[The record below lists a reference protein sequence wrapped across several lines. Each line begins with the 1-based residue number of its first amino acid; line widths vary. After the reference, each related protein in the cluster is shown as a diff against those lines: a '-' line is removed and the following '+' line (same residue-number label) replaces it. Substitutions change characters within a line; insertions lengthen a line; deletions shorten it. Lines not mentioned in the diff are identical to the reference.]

1 MSDFIPSVLMG
12 NEILSASLSSET
24 LESFWFTWVK
34 SFIER
39 KINNID
45 EGVWNRI
52 KPEFKK
58 ISERFSDFRKFG
70 KFVCLVTDSYQT
82 PSVVKSIHQK
92 WKKSSELESLYAEF
106 MDRQWFSWFNP
117 FRIRDKKFLSNV
129 IDQVQWREESS
140 KLKTTKKV
148 LGAWNSGKKLDN
160 QDVKPVD
167 KPAERPAETPLPDF
181 ESFRKVVTGVFP
193 AHQDTG
199 VWEMILQNSWLKLP
213 FDNGLP
219 NLDASSIWNIVG
231 QGLGW
236 AAVGARLSIHE
247 NWRNGWVSDWW
258 DIKDKK
264 DAPQAIKKLPLD
276 LHLNLSWEERK
287 IFAQEMEWLNKEITQ
302 QFWETIVWWSLFK
315 SFILSNK
322 EKFEEVANN
331 WWSREEIKQL
341 FLEWNQNKLQNISS
355 VLTDSNLK
363 IFSVCQQMMKYKSS
377 MNSQELRTR
386 LVKLLSWEWFTS
398 EQWKLAYQA
407 LEWYTLSEVVWELIS
422 KSADSRWRLIPSE
435 LKKLQLIAW
444 CFADE
449 NNLFSVESDGIW
461 WEKTFDFFN
470 MIKDS
475 EEFKK
480 SSRYVEYSQK
490 IRLILEHNP
499 KYNLTH
505 SIYDT
510 FDDSLARL
518 RRFWSDPAWYWAEQ
532 WIDRSKLN
540 QSIDEDKGNFSLWN
554 ISLNENLF
562 IWTHSAILDWKII
575 DLFDQSSKI
584 NSEDKIKTSLN
595 VLSVLPKDTCQE
607 IVSSFFTNAEAL
619 KSFKSLSAA
628 FGNIPDDK
636 LQSTLVNYLTE
647 IFNWE
652 FPKDSFLQA
661 RSVICQ
667 LIWTFYGSKINESF
681 NEIKEHL
688 KLSAWESALKARN
701 ELLSDVLWFDVIQT
715 PGDETLDDPEHWN
728 FYFRDKDHPE
738 ALYKYNAEKWE
749 IYVVENVSVND
760 WVITFSSRGTDRLV
774 LSDVW
779 KYSDLMGKI
788 DVWEVLGLWGE
799 RAANI
804 DELKMRTSERIKKY
818 TTISKWYTDIVSISK
833 EFEVQKYQNEILS
846 KLSSIFSLEDKISS
860 NDLVQKDWAAK
871 DIVQITKSDFGA
883 CYEMFN
889 MAISSFRLMDVQDL
903 AEFSALLTTLDDTK
917 QLAQSWYVED
927 WQFTPLQKFILSNEK
942 NKSVLKW
949 KKIADKTLLWNWNG
963 EDVLYWS
970 ILKSLIK
977 PNDNADWFVFDSDKI
992 FTLNNNSISEKDA
1005 ALLRD
1010 KMEFEYSVLSHPTI
1024 ASELQANLD
1033 LAMAED
1039 IKKSWESADETMWK
1053 IMDLFDDDWNEVV

>member
-82 PSVVKSIHQK
+82 PSVVRSIHQK

-106 MDRQWFSWFNP
+106 MDRQWFSWLNF

-140 KLKTTKKV
+140 KLKTAKKV

-167 KPAERPAETPLPDF
+167 KPVDKPANKPLEIKDVAEKVQLIAQDVDLRQQDLKSVFHNGSSDKSDETPINYAFIEWVASQGLMWLASASWIPFSQNSRGALVSEWWDVNDKRNVPRVKKKNPFVNLDLPD
-181 ESFRKVVTGVFP
+181 
-193 AHQDTG
+193 
-199 VWEMILQNSWLKLP
+199 
-213 FDNGLP
+213 
-219 NLDASSIWNIVG
+219 
-231 QGLGW
+231 
-236 AAVGARLSIHE
+236 
-247 NWRNGWVSDWW
+247 
-258 DIKDKK
+258 
-264 DAPQAIKKLPLD
+264 
-276 LHLNLSWEERK
+276 EEYK
-287 IFAQEMEWLNKEITQ
+287 IFVQEMESLDKEITQ
-302 QFWETIVWWSLFK
+302 QFWETIVWWSLFY
-315 SFILSNK
+315 SFIPSNE
-322 EKFEEVANN
+322 EKIKKVVNS
-331 WWSREEIKQL
+331 WWGKEEIRQL
-341 FLEWNQNKLQNISS
+341 FLEWNKNKLENISS
-355 VLTDSNLK
+355 VLTDDNLK
-363 IFSVCQQMMKYKSS
+363 IFSVCQQMLKYKSS
-377 MNSQELRTR
+377 MNNRELRTR
-386 LVKLLSWEWFTS
+386 LNKLLVWEWFTS

-407 LEWYTLSEVVWELIS
+407 LDGYTLSEVVWELIS

-461 WEKTFDFFN
+461 WEKTFGFFD

-475 EEFKK
+475 VEFKK
-480 SSRYVEYSQK
+480 SPHYAEYRQK
-490 IRLILEHNP
+490 ILLILDHNP

-540 QSIDEDKGNFSLWN
+540 QSIDEDKGSFPLWN

-562 IWTHSAILDWKII
+562 IWTHSAILDWKIT

-584 NSEDKIKTSLN
+584 NSEDKINTSLN

-652 FPKDSFLQA
+652 FPKDSSLQA
-661 RSVICQ
+661 RAVLCQ

-681 NEIKEHL
+681 NEIKEHF

-701 ELLSDVLWFDVIQT
+701 EFLSDVLWFDVIQT
-715 PGDETLDDPEHWN
+715 SGDEALDNPEHWI

-818 TTISKWYTDIVSISK
+818 TTISKWYTDIVSIGK

-1053 IMDLFDDDWNEVV
+1053 IMDLFDDDWNEVA

>member
-1 MSDFIPSVLMG
+1 MSDFIPSVLMVKE
-12 NEILSASLSSET
+12 NLLYSLSSET
-24 LESFWFTWVK
+24 LETFSFNWVK
-34 SFIER
+34 SFLEK

-45 EGVWNRI
+45 EAVWNRI

-82 PSVVKSIHQK
+82 PSVVRSIHQK

-106 MDRQWFSWFNP
+106 MDRQWFPWLNF
-117 FRIRDKKFLSNV
+117 IRDKKFLSRV
-129 IDQVQWREESS
+129 IDQVQWREEWNVV
-140 KLKTTKKV
+140 KTVKKTFSV
-148 LGAWNSGKKLDN
+148 WNSGKKLAN
-160 QDVKPVD
+160 QEIKLVDKSDD
-167 KPAERPAETPLPDF
+167 KPADRLAEDPDVLEKIQSVAQDVTLGQQDIEVVF
-181 ESFRKVVTGVFP
+181 HNGSSDEPIRTQEMDYSSFWWTAVQG
-193 AHQDTG
+193 AM
-199 VWEMILQNSWLKLP
+199 W
-213 FDNGLP
+213 
-219 NLDASSIWNIVG
+219 AS
-231 QGLGW
+231 
-236 AAVGARLSIHE
+236 VGAGLVVYEKLGNARASE
-247 NWRNGWVSDWW
+247 WW
-258 DIKDKK
+258 DMDDKK
-264 DAPQAIKKLPLD
+264 DIPRAKKKIFFD
-276 LHLNLSWEERK
+276 VHLNLDDEK
-287 IFAQEMEWLNKEITQ
+287 YKAFLQEMKSLDEEITQ
-302 QFWETIVWWSLFK
+302 QFWVSIVWWSLFK
-315 SFILSNK
+315 GFILSNR
-322 EKFEEVANN
+322 EKFEKVANN
-331 WWSREEIKQL
+331 WWGKKEIKQL
-341 FLEWNQNKLQNISS
+341 FLEWNQNKLESISS
-355 VLTDSNLK
+355 VLTDNNLK
-363 IFSVCQQMMKYKSS
+363 IFSVCHQILKYKSS
-377 MNSQELRTR
+377 MNKRELRTR
-386 LVKLLSWEWFTS
+386 LVKLLAWEWFTV
-398 EQWKLAYQA
+398 EQWKLAYQT
-407 LEWYTLSEVVWELIS
+407 LGMYTLSEVVWELIS

-444 CFADE
+444 CFANE

-652 FPKDSFLQA
+652 FPKDSSLQA
-661 RSVICQ
+661 RAVISQ

-681 NEIKEHL
+681 NEIKEYL

-701 ELLSDVLWFDVIQT
+701 EFLSDVLWFDVIQT

-1053 IMDLFDDDWNEVV
+1053 IMDLFDDDWNEVA